1 MKAGKILMK
10 IQMSDIFIVDIGWGN
25 LRYFSSKENYHEGEV
40 VLYKEQAYDISLD
53 DDISLDF
60 DEDVFDMLFDDDAN
74 KFNATRKEWLNN
86 IDGTDKEID
95 SNEIIVICRFD
106 DCDYLGNI
114 RYDTWPKFEKS
125 NIAMGRKDT
134 FVYWKLFENGTNSY
148 CGPMETFDSISN
160 ALLFSL
166 YAERRFPYPNEK
178 DWLNAYAYAKRKVTK
193 LDILKMI
200 EDLKVEVHN
209 NSWTRRGSD
218 NVLFSHSSFLYP
230 YEYHYSYLSDKYLDA
245 IFPKYEESLYSSKDD
260 EIEYINPKYE
270 KWEVIRMPDGTNKIK
285 DAKYDGLEL
294 ETFCAIKTKE
304 LQQIAYKNYE
314 TYNIDEHINYI
325 AYNHINWYCIHDEDE
340 LFQKM
345 KGIASV
351 AWGFKHNNLT
361 NIITKNN
368 YKNLVENNNVRH
380 IIPDLSDD

>member
-53 DDISLDF
+53 DDISLDL

-74 KFNATRKEWLNN
+74 KFNATREEWLNN
-86 IDGTDKEID
+86 INGTDKEID

-134 FVYWKLFENGTNSY
+134 FVYWKLFENGT

-193 LDILKMI
+193 LDIPKMI

-304 LQQIAYKNYE
+304 LQQIALKNYE
-314 TYNIDEHINYI
+314 AYNIDEHINYI
-325 AYNHINWYCIHDEDE
+325 AYNHINWCCIHDEDE

-361 NIITKNN
+361 KIITKNN
-368 YKNLVENNNVRH
+368 YKK
-380 IIPDLSDD
+380 LS

>member
-1 MKAGKILMK
+1 MKAGIVIKKISK
-10 IQMSDIFIVDIGWGN
+10 SDIFIVDIGWGQ

-40 VLYKEQAYDISLD
+40 VLYKEQSHHIS
-53 DDISLDF
+53 F
-60 DEDVFDMLFDDDAN
+60 DNDETG
-74 KFNATRKEWLNN
+74 KFYATREDWLYNVSN
-86 IDGTDKEID
+86 REKEID
-95 SNEIIVICRFD
+95 SNEIKAISRFD
-106 DCDYLGNI
+106 SCDYLGNI
-114 RYDTWPKFEKS
+114 RYDLHRPKFEKS
-125 NIAMGRKDT
+125 NIAIGRKDT

-178 DWLNAYAYAKRKVTK
+178 DWLNAYAYAKREVTK
-193 LDILKMI
+193 LDIPKMI

-270 KWEVIRMPDGTNKIK
+270 KWEVVRMPDGTNKIK
-285 DAKYDGLEL
+285 EAKYDGLEL

-304 LQQIAYKNYE
+304 LQQIALKNYE

-325 AYNHINWYCIHDEDE
+325 AYNHINWCCIHDEDE

-345 KGIASV
+345 KGIASF
-351 AWGFKHNNLT
+351 AWGFKHNNLLDKM
-361 NIITKNN
+361 TKDNYRNMVKGNN
-368 YKNLVENNNVRH
+368 DKHVIPELPNN
-380 IIPDLSDD
+380 